1 MERFLKDFFATADEE
16 ELAEFEAELE
26 SIIKSCPDGDEAIID
41 SVNEQAAA
49 EGEPIK
55 ASAPLKKKTVL
66 PAVIAAVLTLALFV
80 GIFSRLG
87 PQKRSQPAAPPAS
100 SEAAADTS
108 ENTESA
114 DGSSSFDEEKYER
127 EMNAIKV
134 HNFFDACCQAVLNR
148 QLDWKELPLRGFSA
162 DLDNPN
168 HSGTKRLSELRTK
181 LEQCYSK
188 QVTVDGETFSVDS
201 VRPQLPDSGELYVYI
216 TPDFTVA
223 IAQWRA
229 DDELQGTINTDAYGI
244 KPEIKG
250 FGEIGFPD
258 VKPSSSAS
266 ATCYEQDAVPI
277 ENSSGR
283 AAEILKST
291 IPETGGIYVFDD
303 PKKVYDPI
311 GESRLSLMIGG
322 FKKYTSTPII
332 EFYLIAETAD
342 GLPIIPT
349 DHINWLEDKINVKLF
364 LTNKGNASVESD
376 SLCRWNPIG
385 SDPSVMVYALSYP
398 LPEGMSFEDIRN
410 DLFSLT
416 IGNFTDGDSVYYYSD
431 MTLSLVMD
439 SEESPE
445 PCSCKLSRIMGDG
458 TVLESID
465 LKDPE
470 LSEELAVWLED
481 IVNRPAG
488 LSYDPLWASDP
499 IVDPEPYLDP
509 DTEYLTADFGDGVR
523 ITASAEIDEA
533 EDMSITNQVI
543 VNAGAI
549 VYIAGHENGQ
559 DKEMADV
566 LNKCFEKNK

>member
-1 MERFLKDFFATADEE
+1 MERFLKDFFSTADEE
-16 ELAEFEAELE
+16 ELAEFEPELE
-26 SIIKSCPDGDEAIID
+26 SIINSCSCNDDTIIS
-41 SVNEQAAA
+41 SVNRQAAA
-49 EGEPIK
+49 EGEPIGT
-55 ASAPLKKKTVL
+55 SSPVKKKTLL
-66 PAVIAAVLTLALFV
+66 PAAIAAVLTVALFA
-80 GIFSRLG
+80 GLFSKLDP
-87 PQKRSQPAAPPAS
+87 PQKTQPAAPAPSQTADV
-100 SEAAADTS
+100 SEGS
-108 ENTESA
+108 
-114 DGSSSFDEEKYER
+114 GSSSFDEAEYQR
-127 EMNAIKV
+127 EMNALKV
-134 HNFFDACCQAVLNR
+134 HDFFDACCQAVQNG
-148 QLDWKELPLRGFSA
+148 QLDCKYLPLRGFSA

-168 HSGTKRLSELRTK
+168 HSGTKRLNELRTK
-181 LEQCYSK
+181 LYQCYSK
-188 QVTVDGETFSVDS
+188 KVTVDGETFTVDS
-201 VRPQLPDSGELYVYI
+201 VKPDLPDSGELYVYI
-216 TPDFTVA
+216 TPDFIVAVTQWRPDEGDDEALLTVA
-223 IAQWRA
+223 ANGVKA
-229 DDELQGTINTDAYGI
+229 EV
-244 KPEIKG
+244 KG
-250 FGEIGFPD
+250 FGEVSFPD
-258 VKPSSSAS
+258 IEPDTSAS

-277 ENSSGR
+277 ENSSSR
-283 AAEILKST
+283 TAEILKST

-303 PKKVYDPI
+303 PERVYDPI

-385 SDPSVMVYALSYP
+385 SDPTVLVYALSFP

-481 IVNRPAG
+481 IVNHSAG
-488 LSYDPLWASDP
+488 ICYDPLWASDP

-523 ITASAEIDEA
+523 IIASEEIDEA
-533 EDMSITNQVI
+533 EDMSNANQVL

-549 VYIAGHENGQ
+549 VYIADHESGQ

-566 LNKCFEKNK
+566 LNKCFEKNE

>member
-66 PAVIAAVLTLALFV
+66 PAVIAAVLTVALFV
-80 GIFSRLG
+80 GIFSRLSP
-87 PQKRSQPAAPPAS
+87 PQKSQPAAPATSQTADAPES
-100 SEAAADTS
+100 SE
-108 ENTESA
+108 
-114 DGSSSFDEEKYER
+114 SSSFDEAEYQR
-127 EMNAIKV
+127 EMNAVKV
-134 HNFFDACCQAVLNR
+134 HDFFDACCQAVLNG
-148 QLDWKELPLRGFSA
+148 QLDFKELPLRGFSA

-168 HSGTKRLSELRTK
+168 HSGTKRLNELRTK
-181 LEQCYSK
+181 LEHCYSK
-188 QVTVDGETFSVDS
+188 EVTVDGETFSVDS

-216 TPDFTVA
+216 TPDFIVA
-223 IAQWRA
+223 VTQWRE
-229 DDELQGTINTDAYGI
+229 DEGELQGTICADAYGV
-244 KPEIKG
+244 KLETKG
-250 FGEIGFPD
+250 FGEVRFPD
-258 VKPSSSAS
+258 VKPSNSAS
-266 ATCYEQDAVPI
+266 AMCYEQDAVPI
-277 ENSSGR
+277 ENSSSP

-303 PKKVYDPI
+303 PKRVYDPI

-364 LTNKGNASVESD
+364 LNNKGNASVESD

-385 SDPSVMVYALSYP
+385 SDPTVLVYALSFP

-488 LSYDPLWASDP
+488 VCYDLHPKPYSDM
-499 IVDPEPYLDP
+499 DP
-509 DTEYLTADFGDGVR
+509 DTEYLTADFGDGLR
-523 ITASAEIDEA
+523 IIASAEIDEA
-533 EDMSITNQVI
+533 EDMNITNQVI
-543 VNAGAI
+543 VNAGATI
-549 VYIAGHENGQ
+549 YIADHESGQ

-566 LNKCFEKNK
+566 LNKCFEKNE